1 MLRNRQN
8 SYGLVA
14 IVLHWI
20 VAAMFLGQVA
30 LGLTMV
36 RVHSMALQFTL
47 IQWHKSFGFLI
58 LTLSLLRLAWRLSNH
73 GPEQVAS
80 LSDLE
85 RIAAKTAHKLL
96 YALLILTPLVGWALV
111 STSTLR
117 VPSFAFNMLVIPDL
131 PLARS
136 EAAET
141 FWRQAHMLFAY
152 TTTAVA
158 LGHIIAALRHQFWVG
173 DGVLRRMLNPG
184 GGEQNDLQRGEIR
197 PGDRKC

>member
-1 MLRNRQN
+1 
-8 SYGLVA
+8 
-14 IVLHWI
+14 
-20 VAAMFLGQVA
+20 MFLSQVA

-36 RVHSMALQFTL
+36 RVQSLALQFTL

-58 LTLSLLRLAWRLSNH
+58 LALSLLRLAWRLSNH
-73 GPEQVAS
+73 GPQPLAS

-96 YALLILTPLVGWALV
+96 YALLIVTPLVGWALV

-141 FWRQAHMLFAY
+141 FWRQTHTLFAY

-158 LGHIIAALRHQFWVG
+158 LGHILAALRHQFWVG
-173 DGVLRRMLNPG
+173 DRVLRRMVDPG
-184 GGEQNDLQRGEIR
+184 AGDRNGPRHGEIR

>member
-14 IVLHWI
+14 IVLHWTI
-20 VAAMFLGQVA
+20 AAMFLGQVA

-36 RVHSMALQFTL
+36 RVQSMALEFRL
-47 IQWHKSFGFLI
+47 IQWHKSIGFLI

-73 GPEQVAS
+73 GPEQVSS

-96 YALLILTPLVGWALV
+96 YALLILTPLAGWALV
-111 STSTLR
+111 STSTLG

-136 EAAET
+136 EAAEA
-141 FWRQAHMLFAY
+141 FWRQTHTLFAY

-158 LGHIIAALRHQFWVG
+158 LGHILAALRHQFWLG

-184 GGEQNDLQRGEIR
+184 AGERNG
-197 PGDRKC
+197 P